1 MHGKANNSRSHK
13 NISKDSRFLHNCLFC
28 LVTYYNWCDWFL
40 PSLILWRK
48 TWQVRQLVTPP
59 PVTYEPQPP
68 SKRKTS
74 QRDRALAEGHWL
86 LPEMSHFLLGGLYT
100 NKEIFLWTAYHKN
113 VTFTQDLCTSS
124 WIKCLKCFWT
134 SAFCSC
140 YCRSSETHEGRMNLA
155 HFLFQTYWVLQFS
168 NHSVHK
174 AQWEKHEIRPKLLV
188 PSGFNSCRHA
198 FMFLDH
204 HHLQRWTRFRS
215 IHVATVRT
223 LTKITTSTFT
233 WHSKNEIQI
242 TETRKIKM
250 RKWKKRKVQH

>member
-1 MHGKANNSRSHK
+1 MHDKANNSRSHK

-48 TWQVRQLVTPP
+48 TWQVRQLVTPL

-113 VTFTQDLCTSS
+113 ITFTQDLCTSS
-124 WIKCLKCFWT
+124 WIKCLN
-134 SAFCSC
+134 SV
-140 YCRSSETHEGRMNLA
+140 SEPQL
-155 HFLFQTYWVLQFS
+155 
-168 NHSVHK
+168 SVHVIAGVLK
-174 AQWEKHEIRPKLLV
+174 LMKVEWTWLTSCSRLTGCYSSVTTVFTKHNEKSTK
-188 PSGFNSCRHA
+188 SDQSCLYLQVLIA
-198 FMFLDH
+198 ADM
-204 HHLQRWTRFRS
+204 HLCF
-215 IHVATVRT
+215 
-223 LTKITTSTFT
+223 
-233 WHSKNEIQI
+233 
-242 TETRKIKM
+242 
-250 RKWKKRKVQH
+250 